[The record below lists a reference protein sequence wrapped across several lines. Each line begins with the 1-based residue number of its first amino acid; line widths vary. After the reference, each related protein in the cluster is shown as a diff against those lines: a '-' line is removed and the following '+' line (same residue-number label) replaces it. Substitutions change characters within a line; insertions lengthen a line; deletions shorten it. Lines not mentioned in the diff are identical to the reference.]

1 MPLFLRVSV
10 ALCASLA
17 VALSM
22 VVTLNLLKYDE
33 TLRQL
38 DHERAGILLSTLS
51 HSIIIA
57 HDLGLPLAANSLAE
71 ERATARKKAQGIEDL
86 ILFDHQGVILD
97 ASDQG
102 RIGKKLPD
110 AWRGEAPS
118 ALQWTARSDGRLL
131 VGRRLHSSFGEEI
144 GGLLAIISARSHAG
158 AFQAALLRWPL
169 KALGILLFSLLLSLP
184 LIYLLAR
191 RLRKLVQLVTDEAS
205 PSLRER
211 SS

>member
-131 VGRRLHSSFGEEI
+131 VGEGSLQFREEI
-144 GGLLAIISARSHAG
+144 GGLLAIISARSCRSLSGSAPSV
-158 AFQAALLRWPL
+158 ATQ
-169 KALGILLFSLLLSLP
+169 ALGILLSHFFSP
-184 LIYLLAR
+184 C
-191 RLRKLVQLVTDEAS
+191 
-205 PSLRER
+205 P
-211 SS
+211 